1 MKLPKNIL
9 NAKIFQPP
17 KILKSKIS
25 NPPKNFNHLCHLQ
38 SGPIRSN
45 PLEIYSGTCVLN
57 ILVWVEEGLEVAL
70 FDINITSF
78 LMQIM
83 L

>member
-9 NAKIFQPP
+9 AKIFQPP

-25 NPPKNFNHLCHLQ
+25 NPQKSFNPFHLQ
-38 SGPIRSN
+38 SRVTP
-45 PLEIYSGTCVLN
+45 PQLETYSCVLN
-57 ILVWVEEGLEVAL
+57 ILVWVEAGLEVAL

>member
-17 KILKSKIS
+17 KILKSKVS
-25 NPPKNFNHLCHLQ
+25 TPPKKTSSSLSLA
-38 SGPIRSN
+38 IRSN
-45 PLEIYSGTCVLN
+45 PEIYGCVLN
-57 ILVWVEEGLEVAL
+57 IHILVWVEAGLEVAL